1 MPKKKKK
8 SWKERQRDRQL
19 KEQNAQQSYQLK
31 REKAKK
37 NKPRKWPK
45 GKIVVGI
52 IILFIVLGSYLII
65 QNPDTPF
72 TTIYIRSDGSVDPNT
87 APIIEIAENN
97 YALTDDIYGS
107 IVIEK
112 DNIVLD
118 GANHLLNG
126 NKKDVSKGIE
136 LNEKSYV
143 TIKDLEI
150 TNFGSGIH
158 VFLSS
163 NNIISQNTLSNN
175 NNNILLDYSLNNEIV
190 KNNISTQYGLT
201 LASSSDNRI
210 SENIIENC
218 EGGIGLSYSSNN
230 IIAENQLSNSLSGI
244 GLASY
249 SSNNSVSGNIISNCE
264 GGIALSS
271 SSENLILENELAN
284 GLGGIGLS
292 SFSMN
297 NSIFRNQIEYIDEG
311 IILNESPS
319 NLITGNL
326 VSNCAA
332 GISLSYSLNNT
343 INENDVMHS
352 QQYGISLSFSEDNYV
367 FHNVFYNNNNQV
379 YSYDSVSYWDNGFP
393 SGGNYWSDYE
403 EKYPIAEEIESS
415 GIWNEPYQIIE
426 SEYDNFPLKNQ

>member
-8 SWKERQRDRQL
+8 SWKEQQRDRQL
-19 KEQNAQQSYQLK
+19 KEQNAQKSYQLK
-31 REKAKK
+31 REQAKK

-45 GKIVVGI
+45 GKIVLGI
-52 IILFIVLGSYLII
+52 IILFIVLGSYWII
-65 QNPDTPF
+65 QNPEKPF
-72 TTIYIRSDGSVDPNT
+72 TTIYIQSDGSVDPNT
-87 APIIEIAENN
+87 ASILEIAENH

-112 DNIVLD
+112 DNILLD

-126 NKKDVSKGIE
+126 NNKDISKGIE

-163 NNIISQNTLSNN
+163 NNIISQNTLSDNN
-175 NNNILLDYSLNNEIV
+175 DNILLEYSSFNEIV
-190 KNNISTQYGLT
+190 KNKIATQYGLSLT
-201 LASSSDNRI
+201 SSSDNTI

-230 IIAENQLSNSLSGI
+230 IITENQLSNSLSGI

-249 SSNNSVSGNIISNCE
+249 SLNNSVSRNIFSNCE
-264 GGIALSS
+264 GGIALLS
-271 SSENLILENELAN
+271 SSENFILDNELSN
-284 GLGGIGLS
+284 GFGGIGLS

-326 VSNCAA
+326 VSNCDV
-332 GISLSYSLNNT
+332 GISLSYSVNNT
-343 INENDVMHS
+343 INENDVMQS
-352 QQYGISLSFSEDNYV
+352 QQYGISLSFSEGNYL
-367 FHNVFYNNNNQV
+367 FHNVFFNNNQV

-403 EKYPIAEEIESS
+403 EKYPMAEEIDSS

-426 SEYDNFPLKNQ
+426 SEHDNFPLKNQ